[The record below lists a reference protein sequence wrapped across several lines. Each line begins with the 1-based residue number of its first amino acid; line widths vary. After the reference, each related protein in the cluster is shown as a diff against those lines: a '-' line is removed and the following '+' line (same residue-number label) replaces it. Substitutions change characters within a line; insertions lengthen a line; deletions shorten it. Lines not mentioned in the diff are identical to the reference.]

1 MEKLEQAL
9 TDRSLKVL
17 DRLKVACYLWR
28 NTSATKSILKWTCDQ
43 ICSIDKKTYSINE
56 ELMTS
61 LFKFL
66 SVILKTVINTGKW
79 CPDDSVLTVHV
90 FEVRWNKSIHGV
102 IIIMSMQSISAAI
115 RLVDSEQCTKSV
127 VDSLQCI
134 MTGSPL
140 PSVLFKFELSVS
152 LYFLCIVLR

>member
-66 SVILKTVINTGKW
+66 SVILKTVIN
-79 CPDDSVLTVHV
+79 SILTVHV
-90 FEVRWNKSIHGV
+90 FEVRWNKSVHGV